1 LYRFKFNGTD
11 NINQFEE
18 LIKVFL
24 QPSEYEIGDPADFI
38 YDFTGDKDEIK
49 RRLYL
54 DLVSLTN
61 KRPKWGILTGI
72 RPVKLASELESSGDP
87 YDTLL
92 EDYYLSEGK
101 AKLTTEILK
110 YQQDLVGAPDT
121 GSLSVYA
128 GIPFCPTRCMYCSF
142 TSNQVTDSE
151 IERYLEALHK
161 EIEASGKLVS
171 EYHPAGWQASHMC
184 TAVGFRPAGS
194 EVTIWPE
201 HYRIESVYFGG
212 GTPTTL
218 SAGQLDELL
227 TNMEK
232 SFDLS
237 EIKEYTVEA
246 GRPDTITEDK
256 IRALLDHGVDRISIN
271 PQTTKEKTL
280 ELIGRKHTVNDVYKA
295 FEIAHKCGVPTI
307 NADLIAG
314 LPEESHDDFIKSLGD
329 IIGLGADNITLH
341 TLAVKRASKLKEL
354 DENFNYKDELLR
366 EEMLKNAHVILREE
380 GYRPYYL
387 YRQKHTSGNTENTGF
402 CKDDKASLYN
412 IRIMEEK
419 QSILA
424 LGAGGI
430 SKVYYPAENRLE
442 RIANVSNYQIYI
454 ERIDEMIE
462 RKRTGGIVN
471 VN

>member
-161 EIEASGKLVS
+161 
-171 EYHPAGWQASHMC
+171 
-184 TAVGFRPAGS
+184 
-194 EVTIWPE
+194 
-201 HYRIESVYFGG
+201 
-212 GTPTTL
+212 
-218 SAGQLDELL
+218 
-227 TNMEK
+227 
-232 SFDLS
+232 
-237 EIKEYTVEA
+237 
-246 GRPDTITEDK
+246 
-256 IRALLDHGVDRISIN
+256 
-271 PQTTKEKTL
+271 
-280 ELIGRKHTVNDVYKA
+280 
-295 FEIAHKCGVPTI
+295 
-307 NADLIAG
+307 
-314 LPEESHDDFIKSLGD
+314 
-329 IIGLGADNITLH
+329 
-341 TLAVKRASKLKEL
+341 
-354 DENFNYKDELLR
+354 
-366 EEMLKNAHVILREE
+366 
-380 GYRPYYL
+380 
-387 YRQKHTSGNTENTGF
+387 
-402 CKDDKASLYN
+402 
-412 IRIMEEK
+412 
-419 QSILA
+419 
-424 LGAGGI
+424 
-430 SKVYYPAENRLE
+430 
-442 RIANVSNYQIYI
+442 
-454 ERIDEMIE
+454 
-462 RKRTGGIVN
+462 
-471 VN
+471 